1 MIQVNTED
9 VIEIFKI
16 SMVDGDVNNAYKI
29 VEKNMKKY
37 EKKGDAVKEEFM
49 EYLIKVLK
57 GELSPDDISNVLSDD
72 KYNIFPYIRDYKGY
86 IFSLIDAIKY
96 SINRYNIKY
105 PDFDAKRCDDL

>member
-1 MIQVNTED
+1 MNTED

-16 SMVDGDVNNAYKI
+16 SIVDGDVNNAYSI

-37 EKKGDAVKEEFM
+37 EKKGEDIKNEFM
-49 EYLIKVLK
+49 EYLIKGLK
-57 GELSPDDISNVLSDD
+57 GELSTDDISNVLSDD

-96 SINRYNIKY
+96 SLNRYNIKY